1 MTRLHVVG
9 LPHTGLEDRF
19 SWCAYTGKVRR
30 FAPMMTRLGYDV
42 TTYHAGLHEQRDSW
56 HAGEHVCVLDEEQ
69 RAERFG
75 DGLPVP
81 TFSDSTFWE
90 FNSRTIHEI
99 TQRIEPGDLVCI
111 IAGLAQLPIV
121 QAFPKNRA
129 CEFGV
134 GYVGVIPEGT
144 FRAFESYAWMHA
156 VYGSQ
161 AGPGGL
167 ANHVGRN
174 YDAVIPNY
182 FDPADFPLRVSDD
195 GYLLY
200 LARCDSWLKG
210 IDTARA
216 VAETTGMRLVT
227 AGAGPAPKGCD
238 HRGIVGPAE
247 RAELLTHCTAL
258 IQPTAFLEPF
268 GGSVVEALLSGVPVI
283 TTDWG
288 GHVENVEDSRY
299 GYRCRTLREF
309 VDAVAAIKDEGTEWD
324 DARQAFSQP
333 RWSMDAVGPRFDR
346 WFRQIA
352 DLDRAGWYQLDE
364 RGTDD

>member
-42 TTYHAGLHEQRDSW
+42 TTYHAGYAEQRESW
-56 HAGEHVCVLDEEQ
+56 QAGDYVCVLDEEQ
-69 RAERFG
+69 RVAKFG
-75 DGLPVP
+75 LTGLPVP
-81 TFSDSTFWE
+81 TFDDSTFWE
-90 FNSRTIHEI
+90 FNSRTVHEI
-99 TQRIEPGDLVCI
+99 TQRIRPGDLVCI
-111 IAGLAQLPIV
+111 IAGLAQADV
-121 QAFPKNRA
+121 VRAFPKNRA

-134 GYVGVIPEGT
+134 GYVGVLPGAT

-156 VYGSQ
+156 VYGNQ
-161 AGPGGL
+161 AAQADGGL
-167 ANHVGRN
+167 ANYVGRN

-195 GYLLY
+195 NYLLY

-216 VAETTGMRLVT
+216 VAEASGMRLVT

-238 HRGIVGPAE
+238 HQGIVGPAE

-268 GGSVVEALLSGVPVI
+268 GGSVVEALLSGVPVV

-288 GHVENVEDSRY
+288 AFPENVDKFDGR
-299 GYRCRTLREF
+299 RCRTLAQF
-309 VDAVAAIKDEGTEWD
+309 VRAVEWAKTVATSADIGRQGAAQ
-324 DARQAFSQP
+324 R
-333 RWSMDAVGPRFDR
+333 RWGMDAVGPQFDR

-352 DLDRAGWYQLDE
+352 DLDRAGWYQLD
-364 RGTDD
+364 